1 MCSLMTHRPVPVNE
15 KQKERH
21 RFVSQSYEYRVCA
34 VSSYTLRQN
43 AKGEGMPTKVDC
55 VARKLARRVLHVSR
69 SLAAL
74 EKVVHVT
81 GNLEPA
87 FFTVRSVAHADAAL
101 GVWVSLVCGWQVC
114 TGVSH
119 R

>member
-34 VSSYTLRQN
+34 VSSYTLRKD

-101 GVWVSLVCGWQVC
+101 VCCRVWISLV
-114 TGVSH
+114 
-119 R
+119 